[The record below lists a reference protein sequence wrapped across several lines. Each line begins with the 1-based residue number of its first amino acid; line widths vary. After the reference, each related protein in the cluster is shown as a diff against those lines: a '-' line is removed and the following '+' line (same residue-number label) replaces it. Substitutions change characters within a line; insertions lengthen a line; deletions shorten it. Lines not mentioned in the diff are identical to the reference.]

1 MKSPIDL
8 GGARLSCADH
18 ILNNIIISLGNTK
31 IVKIKH
37 NFETSIIVK
46 PI

>member
-8 GGARLSCADH
+8 GGARPSCADH
-18 ILNNIIISLGNTK
+18 IFNNNIISLGNTK
-31 IVKIKH
+31 IAKIKH